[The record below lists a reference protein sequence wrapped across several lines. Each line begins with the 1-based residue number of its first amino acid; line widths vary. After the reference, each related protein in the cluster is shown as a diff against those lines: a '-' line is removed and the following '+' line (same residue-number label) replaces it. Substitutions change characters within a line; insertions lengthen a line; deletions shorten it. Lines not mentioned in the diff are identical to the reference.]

1 MTTSVL
7 VSTEVYSGGDTQDLS
22 SLENIRP
29 GDEENLEYVLDSL
42 DEYVWHHGEG
52 PVWLTG
58 SSQYR
63 DDYGDIDIVV
73 ERGATLDS
81 EEDYPLERDYRV
93 IYDMLA
99 DMEDFDLDEEASAK
113 KSLLES
119 DDVRVNFYGQTSPAI
134 ARYKF
139 SIEDTDFDVNFDS
152 SPPNNEGI
160 ELIPFYGERNL

>member
-1 MTTSVL
+1 MV
-7 VSTEVYSGGDTQDLS
+7 VSTSIYSGQETQDLS
-22 SLENIRP
+22 SLEHIRP
-29 GDEENLEYVLDSL
+29 EDEENLEYVLDSL

-63 DDYGDIDIVV
+63 SDYGDIDIVV

-81 EEDYPLERDYRV
+81 GEDYPLERDYKM
-93 IYDMLA
+93 IHDMLA
-99 DMEDFDLDEEASAK
+99 DRDDFDLDERVSAK
-113 KSLLES
+113 ESLLES

-152 SPPNNEGI
+152 TPPNNEGI
-160 ELIPFYGERNL
+160 ELAPFYGERNL